1 MCSFNRSFKVFECID
16 HKLLKEKLY
25 GYGFDKNSL
34 HLIHSYLKGQGQKTK
49 INSYSAFAKI
59 IFDTPQCPL
68 LQPLL
73 FKIYK

>member
-25 GYGFDKNSL
+25 GYRFDKNSL
-34 HLIHSYLKGQGQKTK
+34 HFIYSYLKGQGQKTK
-49 INSYSAFAKI
+49 KNSKI

-68 LQPLL
+68 LEPLL